1 MKDDAMCRW
10 AACLITALLAGLC
23 PLTAAQDASPG
34 ATSIESSA
42 EKALWL
48 SQLDLSKA
56 QQECWPAQPDRAI
69 TGEALSIAGQKF
81 EKGVGSHANS
91 TLRVRLHGSGK
102 RFAAW
107 VGVDDFR
114 LPPPATPPSQTT
126 RGDGSK
132 IYYLKGQTPQNDRFL
147 GVGDAPT
154 TIGNGTVRFKVVG
167 DGKELWSS
175 GVLSKGQPAQ
185 RVDVDLRGVDTLE
198 LVVDDAGD
206 GIRGDYADWADARL
220 TFTGQPPVAIG
231 EAGQGATTHGAS
243 LDVRRAIEALPLT
256 QDEPAQ
262 RAKGDWLVHA
272 PEAKASVYRRAHPD
286 EIELANGL
294 IRRVFRLAPNAA
306 TVGFDNLMT
315 GETVIRGVKPE
326 AIVEIDGK
334 RYSVGGLL
342 GQPDYAFL
350 NPAWL
355 GQMTSDPEGFEFVGF
370 EVGATRARFPWKRV
384 RHAPDAPWPPPGAA
398 LTLHFLQPN
407 VPKAS
412 AVAVS
417 VHYELYDGIPLL
429 CKWFTIRNSSERNI
443 RLSSFVSEIL
453 AVVEPEQDI
462 MLQPPSPNGEHDAQM
477 PEKSVSLPAQRN
489 TFRWPNLHV
498 ETDFAFF
505 GSSEKS
511 ANEGAHWVPDK
522 QYKTQATGYSQFY
535 APIQLECKPS
545 LGPDADI
552 PPGESFESFR
562 SWILIHD
569 SYDRERK
576 GLAMRRMYRTVAP
589 WVTENPI
596 MMHNMGSD
604 PPSVRNAIDQCAEVG
619 FEMVI
624 MTFGSRFKI
633 DSTDPKYIQQFKD
646 LVGYGRQKGVE
657 LGGYTLTASR
667 GAKDEDAVI
676 LPRTGKPGGR
686 YGVSPCL
693 AHRWGDNY
701 YASIRNFIEQ
711 TGLSMVEDDGSYPGD
726 VCASTHHTG
735 HHGLGDSKW
744 NQWKQITDFYKWC
757 RATGVY
763 LNVPD
768 WYYMSGSNK
777 MYMGYYDG
785 TWAVPKERR
794 AVLHRINVYEGT
806 WEKTPSMG
814 WMLVP
819 LVSHMRSDAL
829 DSPLSANL
837 KTYEL
842 YLAQYLGAGV
852 QACWRGPRLY
862 DTEETKALVKKWVGF
877 YKQYRLILE
886 SDVIHVRRP
895 DYQDVDCILH
905 VNPQLAPKGLAM
917 VFNPLDRPVKRTL
930 QLPLYYTGL
939 KETAR
944 IREQEGPSAEYQLD
958 RQYGVKLPI
967 DMPAQSVTWFVIEQ
981 SRLAHRGH

>member
-91 TLRVRLHGSGK
+91 TLRVRLHG
-102 RFAAW
+102 
-107 VGVDDFR
+107 
-114 LPPPATPPSQTT
+114 
-126 RGDGSK
+126 
-132 IYYLKGQTPQNDRFL
+132 
-147 GVGDAPT
+147 
-154 TIGNGTVRFKVVG
+154 
-167 DGKELWSS
+167 
-175 GVLSKGQPAQ
+175 
-185 RVDVDLRGVDTLE
+185 
-198 LVVDDAGD
+198 
-206 GIRGDYADWADARL
+206 
-220 TFTGQPPVAIG
+220 
-231 EAGQGATTHGAS
+231 S

-453 AVVEPEQDI
+453 AVVESEQDI

-477 PEKSVSLPAQRN
+477 PEKSVCQ
-489 TFRWPNLHV
+489 
-498 ETDFAFF
+498 
-505 GSSEKS
+505 S
-511 ANEGAHWVPDK
+511 A
-522 QYKTQATGYSQFY
+522 
-535 APIQLECKPS
+535 
-545 LGPDADI
+545 
-552 PPGESFESFR
+552 
-562 SWILIHD
+562 
-569 SYDRERK
+569 
-576 GLAMRRMYRTVAP
+576 
-589 WVTENPI
+589 
-596 MMHNMGSD
+596 
-604 PPSVRNAIDQCAEVG
+604 PSV
-619 FEMVI
+619 
-624 MTFGSRFKI
+624 
-633 DSTDPKYIQQFKD
+633 
-646 LVGYGRQKGVE
+646 
-657 LGGYTLTASR
+657 
-667 GAKDEDAVI
+667 
-676 LPRTGKPGGR
+676 
-686 YGVSPCL
+686 
-693 AHRWGDNY
+693 
-701 YASIRNFIEQ
+701 
-711 TGLSMVEDDGSYPGD
+711 
-726 VCASTHHTG
+726 
-735 HHGLGDSKW
+735 
-744 NQWKQITDFYKWC
+744 
-757 RATGVY
+757 
-763 LNVPD
+763 
-768 WYYMSGSNK
+768 
-777 MYMGYYDG
+777 
-785 TWAVPKERR
+785 
-794 AVLHRINVYEGT
+794 
-806 WEKTPSMG
+806 
-814 WMLVP
+814 
-819 LVSHMRSDAL
+819 
-829 DSPLSANL
+829 
-837 KTYEL
+837 
-842 YLAQYLGAGV
+842 
-852 QACWRGPRLY
+852 
-862 DTEETKALVKKWVGF
+862 
-877 YKQYRLILE
+877 
-886 SDVIHVRRP
+886 
-895 DYQDVDCILH
+895 
-905 VNPQLAPKGLAM
+905 
-917 VFNPLDRPVKRTL
+917 
-930 QLPLYYTGL
+930 
-939 KETAR
+939 
-944 IREQEGPSAEYQLD
+944 
-958 RQYGVKLPI
+958 
-967 DMPAQSVTWFVIEQ
+967 
-981 SRLAHRGH
+981 